1 MKWFVK
7 ILCVALL
14 SLAGLWLLAGIAL
27 SAYFYLAAP
36 ESPVVDDSDLRIAEV
51 EVPDDEN
58 AYAAFLSVTNL
69 LDCSSEDKSVLS
81 AYFMY
86 CDGRSKPFSSWR
98 KDGTPETCRAEV
110 DRILSERAEGLKGLH
125 QAVLRPKYRLIPDA
139 EGSCFP
145 PISAMTLAHAFLRAQ
160 ADRARERGD
169 FATAFTAERD
179 GFLFAT
185 LCRDNASSIVECLV
199 GSGLGALSCRRMT
212 LLANGEGVSDALLT
226 AVAELLK
233 DDFDEKAL
241 FEQAVK
247 REYVNFSCW
256 MLDKMGDTLSMDEL
270 PTGLHTVRPCAPGII
285 RIPGFA
291 RFAYNKEMSRQDLVN
306 VFRAGLADCDV
317 EEVVPRPRS
326 FLQPNFAGR
335 LMARCVTPAFKDIR
349 RDLRESLFALRAART
364 AVVIRRYGRANGGAI
379 PSDLS
384 ALVPTYL
391 AEVPRDPFSQD
402 RALGYDATMRQLWT
416 IGADGDFN
424 ALDSAQTVKYG
435 FKRKRAKCAFLLDG
449 KRIE

>member
-270 PTGLHTVRPCAPGII
+270 PMGLHTVRPCAPGII

-306 VFRAGLADCDV
+306 VFRAGLADRDV
-317 EEVVPRPRS
+317 EEFVPRPRS
-326 FLQPNFAGR
+326 FLQPNFAR
-335 LMARCVTPAFKDIR
+335 
-349 RDLRESLFALRAART
+349 RT
-364 AVVIRRYGRANGGAI
+364 AHGSVRHAGI
-379 PSDLS
+379 
-384 ALVPTYL
+384 
-391 AEVPRDPFSQD
+391 
-402 RALGYDATMRQLWT
+402 
-416 IGADGDFN
+416 
-424 ALDSAQTVKYG
+424 
-435 FKRKRAKCAFLLDG
+435 
-449 KRIE
+449 